1 MQRVTISKKRDRFME
16 KENLVDKLHE
26 AEMLYFVLGSLVSA
40 NTLVDVESCRRS
52 LNGLEILKR
61 DFETSKLKDDATIKA
76 FLADAEKII
85 MRDLHEFEG
94 N

>member
-1 MQRVTISKKRDRFME
+1 ME
-16 KENLVDKLHE
+16 KENIVDKLHE

-40 NTLVDVESCRRS
+40 DTLVDVESCHRS

-61 DFETSKLKDDATIKA
+61 DFETSELKDDATIKA
-76 FLADAEKII
+76 FLDDAEKII

>member
-1 MQRVTISKKRDRFME
+1 ME
-16 KENLVDKLHE
+16 KENLVDKLHK
-26 AEMLYFVLGSLVSA
+26 AEMLYFVLGSLISA
-40 NTLVDVESCRRS
+40 DTLVDVESCHRS
-52 LNGLEILKR
+52 LDSLERLKQE
-61 DFETSKLKDDATIKA
+61 FATSKLKDDATIKA

>member
-1 MQRVTISKKRDRFME
+1 ME

-26 AEMLYFVLGSLVSA
+26 AKMFYFVLGSLVSA
-40 NTLVDVESCRRS
+40 DTLVDVESCRRS
-52 LNGLEILKR
+52 LDGLEILKR

-85 MRDLHEFEG
+85 MRDLHEFDG

>member
-1 MQRVTISKKRDRFME
+1 ME
-16 KENLVDKLHE
+16 KENIVDKLQG
-26 AEMLYFVLGSLVSA
+26 AEMLYFVLGSLISA
-40 NTLVDVESCRRS
+40 DTLVDVESCRRS
-52 LNGLEILKR
+52 LDGLEALKR

-76 FLADAEKII
+76 FLDDAEKII

>member
-1 MQRVTISKKRDRFME
+1 ME
-16 KENLVDKLHE
+16 KENIIDKLQG
-26 AEMLYFVLGSLVSA
+26 AEMLYFVLGSLISA
-40 NTLVDVESCRRS
+40 DTLVDVESCRRS

>member
-1 MQRVTISKKRDRFME
+1 ME
-16 KENLVDKLHE
+16 KENLVDKLHK

-76 FLADAEKII
+76 FFADAEKII

>member
-1 MQRVTISKKRDRFME
+1 ME
-16 KENLVDKLHE
+16 KENIVDKLHE
-26 AEMLYFVLGSLVSA
+26 AEMLYFVLGSLISA
-40 NTLVDVESCRRS
+40 DTLVDVESCCRS

-61 DFETSKLKDDATIKA
+61 DFETSELKDDATIKA

>member
-1 MQRVTISKKRDRFME
+1 ME
-16 KENLVDKLHE
+16 KENIVDKLHK
-26 AEMLYFVLGSLVSA
+26 AEMLYFVLGSLISA
-40 NTLVDVESCRRS
+40 DTLVDVESCRRS

>member
-1 MQRVTISKKRDRFME
+1 ME
-16 KENLVDKLHE
+16 KENIVDKLHG
-26 AEMLYFVLGSLVSA
+26 AEMLYFVLGSLISA
-40 NTLVDVESCRRS
+40 DTLVDVESCRRS
-52 LNGLEILKR
+52 LDGLEALKR